1 MGIWAVDCDRAAR
14 DAVVSGMNTHRSGL
28 GVLVLV
34 LATGL
39 PAGGAWAQG
48 APAAQEA
55 PAGPVQASVTGER
68 LMAHIKALPTSRAA
82 WGNDESKEGLRETE
96 AQIVKKLTD
105 MGYTPRLD
113 PVDFLGSRSGDKDA
127 APDAPWNN
135 IFVDIPGKTRPTE
148 VLILAAHFDAV
159 PGSPGA
165 DDNGSGVATVLEA
178 ARVLKDAPMQRT
190 VRLIFFNLEEVGL
203 VGSRAYVERIKP
215 DLEAKKER
223 IVGMASID
231 MIGYYSSEPNSQ
243 KSPIPAMGKFKP
255 PTVGDF
261 IGVAG
266 ILTHRHFS
274 QALDKAM
281 HAAEPGE
288 NGVKTVVVDFLPIAP
303 PDLLRSDHAPFLAAG
318 VPAVI
323 MSDTA
328 NFRSPHYHK
337 ATDTIETLDAERLAV
352 GARSIIGAYHALAGP
367 EGGTLIDLDP
377 PKRSAPTPSSAP
389 SPTTPATDKP
399 DDQSKEPDAGAPG
412 SGK

>member
-1 MGIWAVDCDRAAR
+1 MGC
-14 DAVVSGMNTHRSGL
+14 DAVVSGMNTYRSGL
-28 GVLVLV
+28 GVLMLV
-34 LATGL
+34 LAAGTGIGV
-39 PAGGAWAQG
+39 PARAASAQG
-48 APAAQEA
+48 AGVAA
-55 PAGPVQASVTGER
+55 PAKAEAAQASVTAER

-82 WGNDESKEGLRETE
+82 WGDEASKKGLRDTE
-96 AQIVKKLTD
+96 AQIIKKLTD
-105 MGYTPRLD
+105 LGYTPRLD
-113 PVDFLGSRSGDKDA
+113 PVDFLGSRSGDADA
-127 APDAPWNN
+127 PPGEPWNN
-135 IFVDIPGKTRPTE
+135 IFVDIQGKTRPNE

-281 HAAEPGE
+281 HAAEPGDGGE
-288 NGVKTVVVDFLPIAP
+288 KGVKTVVVDFLPIAP
-303 PDLLRSDHAPFLAAG
+303 PDLLRSDHAPFLAVG

-377 PKRSAPTPSSAP
+377 PKRPVPPAPAP
-389 SPTTPATDKP
+389 APAAQKP
-399 DDQSKEPDAGAPG
+399 GPESKEPDAGAPG